1 VSAAPRVAYVL
12 TNYPCLAMTFISGEI
27 DEIRRRG
34 GIVLPVS
41 MNRPSDSEMA
51 STQGRQRAAECRY
64 LKSAATAR
72 AFAALFA
79 RHPLGVARVGGMA
92 LRSARSDVLRMARRL
107 VHVAYAALVVEHCR
121 ANGVSHL
128 HAHFG
133 QSPAS
138 IAWFAAELGNLE
150 AGERWTWSMTA
161 HGADVFSDSDEVRAD
176 LKVEHASFVV
186 AISDFTRSQMLR
198 YSDPRWWSKVKVVR
212 CGIDLDAFPRRNVE
226 PDGAAPLVTTVGRLA
241 PEKGQTV
248 LIDALAELRDRGITA
263 RVELIGAG
271 PLEQTL
277 RAAARARGIEDCVD
291 FVGELPPHEVAER
304 LRRSAVFCLPSFAE
318 GLPVAMMEAMAMGTP
333 VVATHVNGI
342 PELAVNGRSALTV
355 APGDAQALAGAL
367 ETVLADAAGARCRA
381 DEARRLVEVHH
392 EQSRNVGQLIDLL
405 VDAGGG

>member
-1 VSAAPRVAYVL
+1 VAPRVAYVL

-34 GIVLPVS
+34 GEVFPIA
-41 MNRPSDSEMA
+41 MNRPSDSELA
-51 STQGRQRAAECRY
+51 TVEGRQRASDCRY
-64 LKSAATAR
+64 LKSAEPAR
-72 AFAALFA
+72 ALARLLI
-79 RHPLGVARVGGMA
+79 RHPIGVARVAATA
-92 LRSARSDVLRMARRL
+92 LRSARSDVVRMARRL

-121 ANGVSHL
+121 SNGVSHL

-176 LKVEHASFVV
+176 LKVEHASFVI
-186 AISDFTRSQMLR
+186 AISDFTRSQVLR
-198 YSDPRWWSKVKVVR
+198 YSDPAWWSKVKVVR
-212 CGIDLDAFPRRNVE
+212 CGIDLEAFPKRHVE
-226 PDGAAPLVTTVGRLA
+226 PVGVTPVVTTVGRLA

-271 PLEQTL
+271 PLQQTL
-277 RAAARARGIEDCVD
+277 RAAAFARGIEDRVD

-304 LRRSAVFCLPSFAE
+304 LRRSTVFCLPSFAE
-318 GLPVAMMEAMAMGTP
+318 GLPVAMMEAMAMGAP

-367 ETVLADAAGARCRA
+367 ETVLADPAGARCRA
-381 DEARRLVEVHH
+381 DEARRLVEVYH

-405 VDAGGG
+405 LDAGGG